1 MSVRNITNI
10 PMARNTLT
18 ATAKSV
24 RERAEAAK
32 AASLELD
39 KVETDVK
46 IGAAAV
52 LQSIA
57 DDREPLI
64 EEIGQ
69 IQGILDSVRSAATAV
84 ATPEPEPVPTPAPVP
99 VPAPPAPTPEPEPV
113 PAPAP
118 VPVPAPPAPTPEPAS
133 RSQFNPREW
142 NWSKYWWLIVLCTI
156 IGIVFADRL
165 GSWFAYDWYS
175 RVGGVTMVILYVAH
189 WVIWPMAGFFGG
201 GWWSTALEERRTAS
215 N

>member
-99 VPAPPAPTPEPEPV
+99 VPAPPAPTPEP
-113 PAPAP
+113 
-118 VPVPAPPAPTPEPAS
+118 AS